1 MKFTKRNYKIEN
13 KLVSVITP
21 THNRANIIK
30 EAMNSVLNQTYK
42 NFEYIIVDNGSTDNT
57 EEIVRS
63 FKDERIKYIWQEN
76 SGSPAGSRNTGMM
89 AATGYYIAFCDSD
102 DLWLPQKLEKQIEIF
117 EKYDD
122 ILLVATNVISFIQK
136 FDLNKNHL
144 SLSKNKRITFKNIL
158 KRNNIYIS
166 SVLMKRIVFDDLG
179 LMDEDPRLWAEDYDY
194 WLRLLKYKNKSVLIL
209 KEALTKFRFSETSSS
224 YKISFL
230 EYCKKMESVLNKHG
244 IYNQKYLKRREREEI
259 FKLKYNKMKKFLL
272 QKSLFCLL
280 KEENIIFKDKLS
292 CLISYYYNKF
302 NKNLYRINIKLLNIL
317 KIFLKFIYNQYYV
330 NFFFKKINMKF
341 EIL

>member
-1 MKFTKRNYKIEN
+1 MKFTKKDYKKEN

-30 EAMNSVLNQTYK
+30 EAINSVLNQTYK

-122 ILLVATNVISFIQK
+122 LLLVATNAIFYPEK
-136 FDLNKNHL
+136 FKLFKNVL
-144 SLSKNKRITFKNIL
+144 SISKNKKITFRNIL
-158 KRNNIYIS
+158 KRNNIIIS
-166 SVLMKRIVFDDLG
+166 TILMKRIVVDILG
-179 LMDEDPRLWAEDYDY
+179 LMDENPHIWEDYDY
-194 WLRLLKYKNKSVLIL
+194 WLRLLKYKNKSVLIMSDKL
-209 KEALTKFRFSETSSS
+209 AKFRITGPHYFWG
-224 YKISFL
+224 KSFL
-230 EYCKKMESVLNKHG
+230 EYYKKVKYSLNKHVS
-244 IYNQKYLKRREREEI
+244 YDQKYIKKRIREEI
-259 FKLKYNKMKKFLL
+259 FKLKYNEMKKFLL
-272 QKSLFCLL
+272 QKSLFCFL
-280 KEENIIFKDKLS
+280 KEKNIKFKDKIS
-292 CLISYYYNKF
+292 YLISYYSNKYI
-302 NKNLYRINIKLLNIL
+302 NKINIKFLNIL
-317 KIFLKFIYNQYYV
+317 TRFLK
-330 NFFFKKINMKF
+330 INYS
-341 EIL
+341 